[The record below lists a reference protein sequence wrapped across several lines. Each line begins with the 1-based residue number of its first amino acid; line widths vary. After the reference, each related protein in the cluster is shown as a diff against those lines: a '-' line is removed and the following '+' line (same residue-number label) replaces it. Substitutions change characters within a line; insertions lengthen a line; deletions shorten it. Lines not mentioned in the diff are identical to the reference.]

1 MTTRIIADIF
11 SGVPNPT
18 VTLTG
23 QAEKDFLARLQ
34 PTTKLSGAEAAPPAE
49 ARLGY
54 RGYLI
59 ESDSTTTKALSRD
72 FRLVDGKLFGA
83 GLALRVSDAG
93 TEQFLGSASGPFQ
106 FSSSMSALVQGE
118 VAARRANPV
127 APAQHTTDSASP
139 GIPCPCAPVYE
150 PTWWNDSV
158 AGGRQAT
165 NNCYNYAANYRTDT
179 FAQPGLAS
187 GQMYP
192 LPIASTSM
200 IGAATRDA
208 LASTSSAKCPAQG
221 HLVALFIAP
230 GIDFHW
236 YRMGLNKLWSHK
248 PGPSPVT
255 NLDNA
260 GALITDPRTA
270 DRGIYTQF
278 CCFMIVM
285 HGHVKIR

>member
-1 MTTRIIADIF
+1 MSTRIIADIY

-23 QAEKDFLARLQ
+23 AAEKDFLARLQ
-34 PTTKLSGAEAAPPAE
+34 PTVKLSGAEAASAPE
-49 ARLGY
+49 GRLGY

-59 ESDSTTTKALSRD
+59 ESDSAATKALSRD
-72 FRLVDGKLFGA
+72 FRLVDGKLFGS
-83 GLALRVSDAG
+83 GVTYRVSDAG
-93 TEQFLGSASGPFQ
+93 TEQFLGSTNGPFG
-106 FSSSMSALVQGE
+106 FSAAVSALLQGDI
-118 VAARRANPV
+118 AARRANPM
-127 APAQHTTDSASP
+127 APAPQSTDSVGPAL
-139 GIPCPCAPVYE
+139 PCPCAPFYE

-158 AGGRQAT
+158 AGGRQVT

-192 LPIASTSM
+192 LPIASSSM

-208 LASTSSAKCPAQG
+208 LASTSNPKCPAQG

-230 GIDFHW
+230 GLDFHW
-236 YRMGLNKLWSHK
+236 YRMGRNQFWSHK

-255 NLDNA
+255 NVDNA
-260 GALITDPRTA
+260 GALIADPRNA